1 MKLPASLPLAVLLVL
16 LTLSGLAEVA
26 QAQGLLG
33 LLALQMKGY
42 TSYSSAS
49 LLSSGIA
56 VTYSSTETTCF
67 DAGGVPASDANTRL
81 SNTVAYWMSINGG
94 GSRSTIYTG
103 SSAAPSLPNTACA
116 ERVEGA
122 TTPNSANC
130 YYRWRYGFYDMYSY
144 KDEPGTAYWANL
156 YQQSSGDSQVLN
168 QFEQFIW
175 EPKVDASGKRYPR
188 GYFGGVAS
196 FDPVMRGLYRMD
208 APLVPKNND
217 PNPTS
222 SFMIVCEH
230 QLYPERPPFTTRMPQ
245 PVFVNGFKTLMWSQS
260 HWWVIFLI
268 VAIIILAFL
277 FFIVIYCCFTSM
289 KPKEEPPLFVMVI
302 RERVGKGYVVTDR
315 ASQATNQQYAV
326 PGGMPLPPQMLSPQM
341 LSPAQEEQRRQMRY
355 GRGFNPLQ
363 PHDSEDMAVGAAG
376 IYQNGGRTQYAHGN
390 VPTSSDGN
398 LIGCN
403 AVDISEEGLSY
414 QGSSQNVQEADGAG
428 NAPQEPS
435 LVTSK
440 RRSMRRSRNR
450 NISQAFDDV
459 EVPQAGEID
468 EANVN
473 L

>member
-1 MKLPASLPLAVLLVL
+1 MKLPASLPLAVLPVL
-16 LTLSGLAEVA
+16 LTLCGLAEVA

-33 LLALQMKGY
+33 ILALQMKGY
-42 TSYSSAS
+42 TSYSSTS
-49 LLSSGIA
+49 LSSSGIA
-56 VTYSSTETTCF
+56 VTYASTERTCF

-81 SNTVAYWMSINGG
+81 SNTIAYWMSINGG

-103 SSAAPSLPNTACA
+103 SSAAPSLPNTPCA
-116 ERVEGA
+116 ERVEVSKV
-122 TTPNSANC
+122 PNSANC

-144 KDEPGTAYWANL
+144 EGEPGTAYWSNL
-156 YQQSSGDSQVLN
+156 YLQTAGTSQILN

-175 EPKVDASGKRYPR
+175 QPKLDIASKRYPR
-188 GYFGGVAS
+188 GYFGGIATM
-196 FDPVMRGLYRMD
+196 DTVMNGLFRMD

-217 PNPTS
+217 PNPLN

-277 FFIVIYCCFTSM
+277 IFIVIYCCLTSI

-302 RERVGKGYVVTDR
+302 RERVGKGYIVTDT
-315 ASQATNQQYAV
+315 ASKATNQQYAV
-326 PGGMPLPPQMLSPQM
+326 PGGMPQPPQM
-341 LSPAQEEQRRQMRY
+341 LSPAQEEQSRQMRY

-363 PHDSEDMAVGAAG
+363 PQGAEDMSMGAAG

-390 VPTSSDGN
+390 VPTNPDGN

-403 AVDISEEGLSY
+403 AMNISEDALSCQGLSL
-414 QGSSQNVQEADGAG
+414 DGAG
-428 NAPQEPS
+428 NASQAPS

-468 EANVN
+468 EVNVN